1 MRRGLLGLVLLFVL
15 AASCS
20 QRHDDDDNLAIFKYN
35 ESAGILTLDPIYAK
49 DLPHIW
55 ACNQVFNSLVAFD
68 DKMNLV
74 PMVAKSWDISEDG
87 LRYTFHLRDDVR
99 FHEDTCFFVQS
110 AFRQAQRPSQV
121 EDPEPVEGPTA
132 KSRFVIAQDFVYS
145 FNRVVDKQLNSPGL
159 WIFSS
164 VKNDDDHYAF
174 TALDDTTFQ
183 IELSKPFPPFL
194 GILSMNYASV
204 VPHEAVEYYGDDLRS
219 HHVGTGPF
227 KFQ

>member
-1 MRRGLLGLVLLFVL
+1 MLLVL
-15 AASCS
+15 AAGCG
-20 QRHDDDDNLAIFKYN
+20 QRQGDDENLAIFKYN

-87 LRYTFHLRDDVR
+87 LVYTFHLRDDVQ
-99 FHEDTCFFVQS
+99 FHEDTCFL
-110 AFRQAQRPSQV
+110 AQ
-121 EDPEPVEGPTA
+121 G
-132 KSRFVIAQDFVYS
+132 SRFVTAQDFVYS
-145 FNRVVDKQLNSPGL
+145 FNRVVDKRLNSPGS

-164 VKNDDDHYAF
+164 VKHDEDKYAF

-183 IELSKPFPPFL
+183 IELTKPFPPF
-194 GILSMNYASV
+194 
-204 VPHEAVEYYGDDLRS
+204 
-219 HHVGTGPF
+219 
-227 KFQ
+227 